1 MFQKV
6 LGDENRN
13 YTSKVHLRGL
23 REIESLVTINYELRM
38 MNYFATVARGLETLA
53 AQELEQLGAN
63 SVEPGFCGVAFE
75 GDRTLLYRVN
85 LWARLPFRILVN
97 IHDFPCLDAKDLYR
111 GIQTIDWQNYVT
123 PDMTLA
129 VNVTGKNDRLNH
141 SHFTSLQV
149 KNAIVDQQQEKLG
162 ERSNV
167 ELHEPDVRINVHIE
181 RDFCT
186 VKLDSSGN
194 SLHRR
199 GYRPAVGT
207 APLKESLASALIQLS
222 GWQPNQMFYDPLCGS
237 GTLPLEAS
245 LKALNIAPGLFRD
258 CFGFENWLDFDLPL
272 LEKLLQE
279 AKDSQLDNLTAPIW
293 GSDRDENVIEQAINN
308 AQNCGVDNHIWFSQ
322 MELADV
328 VAPGDSGILLCNPP
342 YGERLG
348 RDSDLGAFYKLL
360 GDVLKQRFKGWT
372 AFVLSGN
379 KELSQSI
386 GLKSSQRMAVYN
398 GTIPCQ
404 LMKYELY

>member
-1 MFQKV
+1 
-6 LGDENRN
+6 
-13 YTSKVHLRGL
+13 
-23 REIESLVTINYELRM
+23 
-38 MNYFATVARGLETLA
+38 MNQYFATVARGLETLA
-53 AQELEQLGAN
+53 AQELEQLGAH

-97 IHDFPCLDAKDLYR
+97 IHEFPCLDAKDLYH
-111 GIQTIDWQNYVT
+111 GIQSINWQNYLT

-149 KNAIVDQQQEKLG
+149 KNAIVDQQKENLG

-167 ELHEPDVRINVHIE
+167 ELHAPDVRVNVHIE
-181 RDFCT
+181 RDNCT

-199 GYRPAVGT
+199 GYRPAVGA
-207 APLKESLASALIQLS
+207 APLKESLAAALIQLS
-222 GWQPNQMFYDPLCGS
+222 GWEPNQMFYDPLCGS

-245 LKALNIAPGLFRD
+245 LKALNIAPGLFRES
-258 CFGFENWLDFDLPL
+258 FGFENWLDFDLSL

-279 AKDSQLDNLTAPIW
+279 AKDSQLDTLPAPIW
-293 GSDRDENVIEQAINN
+293 GSDRDENIIEQAINN
-308 AQNCGVDNHIWFSQ
+308 AQNCGVDNHVWFSQ

-328 VAPGDSGILLCNPP
+328 VAPADSGILFCNPP

-348 RDSDLGAFYKLL
+348 RDSDLGSFYKLL

-386 GLKSSQRMAVYN
+386 GLKSSKRIAVYN
-398 GTIPCQ
+398 GTLPCQ

>member
-1 MFQKV
+1 
-6 LGDENRN
+6 
-13 YTSKVHLRGL
+13 
-23 REIESLVTINYELRM
+23 
-38 MNYFATVARGLETLA
+38 MNQYFATVARGLETLA
-53 AQELEQLGAN
+53 AQELEQLGAH

-97 IHDFPCLDAKDLYR
+97 IHEFPCLDAKDLYR
-111 GIQTIDWQNYVT
+111 GIQSIDWQNYLT
-123 PDMTLA
+123 PDMTMA

-149 KNAIVDQQQEKLG
+149 KNAIVDQQKENLG

-167 ELHEPDVRINVHIE
+167 ELHDPDVRVNVHIE

-199 GYRPAVGT
+199 GYRPAVGV
-207 APLKESLASALIQLS
+207 APLKESLAAALIQLS

-237 GTLPLEAS
+237 GTLPLEAC

-258 CFGFENWLDFDLPL
+258 SFGFENWLDFDLPL

-279 AKDSQLDNLTAPIW
+279 AKDSQLDTLPAPIW
-293 GSDRDENVIEQAINN
+293 GSDRDENIIEQAINN
-308 AQNCGVDNHIWFSQ
+308 AQNCGVDNHVWFSQ

-328 VAPGDSGILLCNPP
+328 VAPADSGILFCNPP

-386 GLKSSQRMAVYN
+386 GLKSSQRIAVYN
-398 GTIPCQ
+398 GALPCQ